1 MGGFPNFAGHNTQS
15 DLHRDGKNIVFK
27 FVLTHK
33 PKRMIFGG
41 VLIGMG
47 ITITRYGALMSL
59 RQPAVAVLNWWMALV
74 TLAIAIVL
82 SIAAF
87 YLIFRVL
94 MWKPKL
100 QLVRVLSFVVMGLA
114 MAGTHYA
121 GTFAVRY
128 RYDTNA
134 EDGTPSQ
141 QFCQR
146 RNLTC

>member
-1 MGGFPNFAGHNTQS
+1 M
-15 DLHRDGKNIVFK
+15 HRDGKNIVFK

-41 VLIGMG
+41 IIIGVG
-47 ITITRYGALMSL
+47 ITITRYSALMSL

-82 SIAAF
+82 SITAF

-94 MWKPKL
+94 MWKPKM
-100 QLVRVLSFVVMGLA
+100 QLARVLSFVVMGLA

-121 GTFAVRY
+121 GTFTVRY
-128 RYDTNA
+128 RYDSDA
-134 EDGTPSQ
+134 EDGTCPTHAASTPAGD
-141 QFCQR
+141 
-146 RNLTC
+146 NV